1 MKAPDKNDIEDL
13 KFIARD
19 LHAAAQ
25 AIDCFAEGVY
35 TASGKFPKEL
45 HQIAENLE
53 GCHLQLRDLI
63 EVFTEGKESEE

>member
-19 LHAAAQ
+19 LHAAAE

-35 TASGKFPKEL
+35 IASGKYPKEL
-45 HQIAENLE
+45 HQIAEDLE
-53 GCHLQLRDLI
+53 GRRLQLRDLV
-63 EVFTEGKESEE
+63 EVFTEGEESEE